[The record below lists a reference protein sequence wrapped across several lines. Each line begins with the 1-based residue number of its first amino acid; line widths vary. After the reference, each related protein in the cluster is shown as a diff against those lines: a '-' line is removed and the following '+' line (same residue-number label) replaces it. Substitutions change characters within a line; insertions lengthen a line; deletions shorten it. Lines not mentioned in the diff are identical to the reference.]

1 MMEQK
6 ARQEVRDEVA
16 QVLSQVVVGISK
28 LPITSF
34 GNSLSVTESGIGY
47 NLIIIFLRFLVLA
60 A

>member
-16 QVLSQVVVGISK
+16 RVLSQVVVGISK

-34 GNSLSVTESGIGY
+34 GNSLSVTESGLGY
-47 NLIIIFLRFLVLA
+47 NLIIIFLRFLILA

>member
-34 GNSLSVTESGIGY
+34 GNSVSVTESGLGY
-47 NLIIIFLRFLVLA
+47 NLIIIFLRFLILA

>member
-34 GNSLSVTESGIGY
+34 GNSLSVTESGLGY

>member
-34 GNSLSVTESGIGY
+34 GNSLSVTESGLGY
-47 NLIIIFLRFLVLA
+47 NLIIIFLRFLILA